1 MFPGYPLE
9 YLTVYYKTTHAVP
22 PTGKT
27 QIPAVSG
34 GSLAHTALGKPGR
47 ATASQI
53 LARTHLRKNDAET
66 DICGTDRLPL
76 HFQSP
81 LKNISVRC
89 SVSYSLLLAEQR
101 HALKF
106 RAKTTLTSKPTKD
119 ATKESHGLKSL
130 VDKDVR
136 KKKKKNQIKCQ

>member
-1 MFPGYPLE
+1 M
-9 YLTVYYKTTHAVP
+9 P
-22 PTGKT
+22 PTRKT

-34 GSLAHTALGKPGR
+34 GSLAHTALGKLGR
-47 ATASQI
+47 AAASQI
-53 LARTHLRKNDAET
+53 LARTHLCKNDAEI

-81 LKNISVRC
+81 LKNISVCC
-89 SVSYSLLLAEQR
+89 SILYSLLLAEQQ

-106 RAKTTLTSKPTKD
+106 RAKTTLMSKPTKD
-119 ATKESHGLKSL
+119 TSKESHGLKSL

-136 KKKKKNQIKCQ
+136 EKKNQIKCQ